1 VTSKPEPPTAPAARG
16 SASQPSLAAAVNRIS
31 PMRFIVGFGIVSA
44 LADVVYEG
52 ARSIIG
58 PYLGSLGASAA
69 VVGVITGA
77 GEAAALVLRL
87 FTCKLADRL
96 ARPWPWP
103 WPQTMLGY
111 TLTAI
116 CVPLLT
122 ISGGLVT
129 AGLLYNGEQVGKAV
143 RTPAQDSMLAHASA
157 EMGRGYAFGL
167 DPSAGLSG
175 QRCVR
180 SGGFG

>member
-1 VTSKPEPPTAPAARG
+1 
-16 SASQPSLAAAVNRIS
+16 
-31 PMRFIVGFGIVSA
+31 MRFIVGFGIVSA

-58 PYLGSLGASAA
+58 PYLGPLGASAA
-69 VVGVITGA
+69 VVGVITGG

-87 FTCKLADRL
+87 FTGKLADRL
-96 ARPWPWP
+96 ARPWP
-103 WPQTMLGY
+103 QTMLGY
-111 TLTAI
+111 ALTAI

-167 DPSAGLSG
+167 HEALDQIGAMAGPLLIAAASGGVKLREVVTGTAGEVVTAGL
-175 QRCVR
+175 RR
-180 SGGFG
+180 W